1 MTRRDHAL
9 ARAVRRPFAA
19 AAALGRNGM
28 TRAATSCSRS
38 TEREGSRDPAAPG
51 APLRRRLGAVVG
63 VVVALA
69 LLVGGLV
76 RVEVATGVDSFLP
89 ANDPAVD
96 ALHDYAGTFG
106 SDATVVLLESAEPT
120 SLLAEEQ
127 LQSLLRLEGEL
138 ARLPDVSAVYGP
150 ATVLNQVAGRA
161 QDLLAELVG
170 RRDGVRGTA
179 EAQAA
184 ASGASPEEAAREAD
198 RASAEFDRR
207 YGTLLARGLPS
218 GLPTIRNQAFVENAI
233 YDDQGRPRPQWR
245 FVAPSDRSVA
255 LLVRPRQELDQGST
269 EVLVDR
275 VREAVAGAGLNTTRT
290 TVSGVPAVVAGLGHQ
305 VRQEIPLLGGLAI
318 IGVAVCLLATPWATG
333 RRRRLMPL
341 AVTLLATATTMA
353 VYGWVGRP
361 LSLGVVAFLPVLLG
375 VGSYYPIYWAQR
387 AERRVVVTVAVA
399 TAVSFG
405 ALALSPMPF
414 VRDLGLSLALGVL
427 ASCGIAAVMTRK
439 WRAAEPS
446 AEEAPG
452 TPETRPEPASPTPHS
467 VDSAV
472 SGRPISTRIAAV
484 VVAGLIAVAGWVSLP
499 SIPLTADFTS
509 FTQGLA
515 VGDDVEHLQRSLGTS
530 GEVDVVLRGPDVTS
544 PEALAWMSTAEQT
557 IVSGHGD
564 VLRPVTSVPQMT
576 RFLGNEP
583 TPEQISA
590 ALRLL
595 PPYLL
600 GAVVGPDHDVA
611 SLAFGSTQQDVVE
624 LTKLRDTVLGDLP
637 APPPGYEVEV
647 TGLPML
653 AAHGYDLI
661 DGERYLA
668 NGVGVLAAGA
678 VLLIGLGRR
687 RMDAVRAVLAATIAT
702 GLGLSLMWLFGI
714 ALNPV
719 TVALG
724 ALTAAVGCE
733 FSVMISEAARSGRI
747 RLRRS
752 VALAAA
758 TSGVGYLVLAVSGLQ
773 AIREFGLLLAV
784 SVLLALGTARLVVWA
799 WPPGP
804 ATRPSVTSPEHDPR
818 SHELTGVSA

>member
-1 MTRRDHAL
+1 MSRRGHSP
-9 ARAVRRPFAA
+9 ARALRRPFAA
-19 AAALGRNGM
+19 AVALGRAGLA
-28 TRAATSCSRS
+28 TVSTAARRPAPAGREARS
-38 TEREGSRDPAAPG
+38 AQAAPDVSRT
-51 APLRRRLGAVVG
+51 RRAGSVVG
-63 VVVALA
+63 VVVALG
-69 LLVGGLV
+69 LLIGGLAQV
-76 RVEVATGVDSFLP
+76 DVSTGVDSFLP

-96 ALHDYAGTFG
+96 ALHDYAGAFG
-106 SDATVVLLESAEPT
+106 SDATVVLLESPGPR
-120 SLLAEEQ
+120 SLLEGDQ

-179 EAQAA
+179 RAQAA
-184 ASGASPEEAAREAD
+184 AAGASPEEADRAAD
-198 RASAEFDRR
+198 KASAEFDRR

-218 GLPTIRNQAFVENAI
+218 GLPTIRNQQFVENAI
-233 YDDQGRPRPQWR
+233 YDEQGRPRPQWR
-245 FVAPSDRSVA
+245 FVVPSDRSVA

-275 VREAVAGAGLNTTRT
+275 VGDLVDRSGLDTTRT

-305 VRQEIPLLGGLAI
+305 VRQEVPLLGGLAVV
-318 IGVAVCLLATPWATG
+318 GVALCLVATPWAST
-333 RRRRLMPL
+333 RRRRLMPV

-353 VYGWVGRP
+353 VYGWIGHP

-387 AERRVVVTVAVA
+387 AERRVVVTVALA

-427 ASCGIAAVMTRK
+427 ASCGAAALVTRTM
-439 WRAAEPS
+439 RLDEPTEPVEATGPAADGPNR
-446 AEEAPG
+446 
-452 TPETRPEPASPTPHS
+452 TRLA
-467 VDSAV
+467 
-472 SGRPISTRIAAV
+472 TRVAAV
-484 VVAGLIAVAGWVSLP
+484 VLAGAVAAAGWASLP
-499 SIPLTADFTS
+499 AIPLTADFTS
-509 FTQGLA
+509 FTKGLA

-544 PEALAWMSTAEQT
+544 PEAMAWMSEAEKS
-557 IVSGHGD
+557 IVSRYGD
-564 VLRPVTSVPQMT
+564 VLRPVTSVPQMM
-576 RFLGNEP
+576 RFLGSEP

-600 GAVVGPDHDVA
+600 GAVVGPDATVA
-611 SLAFGSTQQDVVE
+611 SLAFGSTQQDAVE
-624 LTKLRDTVLGDLP
+624 LEQLRDTVLTGLP
-637 APPPGYEVEV
+637 APPSGYRVEV

-668 NGVGVLAAGA
+668 NGIGVLAAGL

-687 RMDAVRAVLAATIAT
+687 RADAGRAVLAAAIAT
-702 GLGLSLMWLFGI
+702 GVGLSLTWLFGV

-719 TVALG
+719 TVTLG

-733 FSVMISEAARSGRI
+733 FSVMLAEAARSGQI

-758 TSGVGYLVLAVSGLQ
+758 TSGVGYLVLAASGLQ

-784 SVLLALGTARLVVWA
+784 SVLLALGAARLAVWV
-799 WPPGP
+799 WPP
-804 ATRPSVTSPEHDPR
+804 RPTPQPPGSSPEHEPR
-818 SHELTGVSA
+818 SLELTGVGA